1 MKPVRIGVFRGLWG
15 EERATVSLRTS
26 GPYKGCYANWGNGF
40 AGRIA
45 YRTLEAASAQM
56 EHHAC
61 FLRWEEPECGAR

>member
-1 MKPVRIGVFRGLWG
+1 MGRGAG
-15 EERATVSLRTS
+15 DHIAADLRS
-26 GPYKGCYANWGNGF
+26 YKGCYANRGSGF

-61 FLRWEEPECGAR
+61 FLRWEEPERRAR